1 MERVFIYWNDVDS
14 HRTGAAREHSAVN
27 STPAMG
33 RASQGARCDDAK
45 RRPTLG
51 CVGLVGLGNVG
62 LHYAARLL
70 EASDAVYVHDR
81 DRDKVE
87 AAVELGAVAARS
99 SCGVTEAA
107 GTVVLALPSPEAV
120 EAEVLGDRGV
130 LATRHD
136 RRLVIDLSTI
146 DPPTARRVHA
156 EVARAGHDYVEA
168 PMSGGAPGG
177 AGEAGARAGTV
188 TFMAGGD
195 AHALERARPL
205 FAVLGSHVIHVG
217 PAGSGSTVKLVS
229 NLIAGLNMAVMAE
242 GFALGAAAGLSHK
255 LLLEVFRH
263 TDARSYTMFEEFGPR
278 LRARD
283 YEGGFAVDL
292 MHKDHRLA
300 GELGRGL
307 GVALPFNALAL
318 EVYERCRSRGQGR
331 KSHAVVVEVLAD
343 AAGVALRARAR

>member
-1 MERVFIYWNDVDS
+1 M
-14 HRTGAAREHSAVN
+14 T

-33 RASQGARCDDAK
+33 RAPQHVRCDDAGHH
-45 RRPTLG
+45 PTLG

-70 EASDAVYVHDR
+70 EASEAVYVHDR

-87 AAVELGAVAARS
+87 AAVALGAVATRS
-99 SCGVTEAA
+99 SCALAEAA
-107 GTVVLALPSPEAV
+107 GTIVLALPAPEAV
-120 EAEVLGDRGV
+120 EAEVLSDRGV
-130 LATRHD
+130 LAVRRD
-136 RRLVIDLSTI
+136 RRLIIDLSTI

-156 EVARAGHDYVEA
+156 EAARAGHDYVEA

-195 AHALERARPL
+195 APAVERARPL
-205 FAVLGSHVIHVG
+205 LAALGSHVIHVG
-217 PAGSGSTVKLVS
+217 PAGSGSTVKLLS

-242 GFALGAAAGLSHK
+242 GFALGAAAGLSHE

-263 TDARSYTMFEEFGPR
+263 TDARSYTMFEEFAPR
-278 LRARD
+278 LCAND

-300 GELGRGL
+300 GELGRRL

-318 EVYERCRSRGQGR
+318 EVYERCRSQGQGR
-331 KSHAVVVEVLAD
+331 KSHAVVVEVLAQ
-343 AAGVALRARAR
+343 AVGVALRGRAR